1 MLLTVAT
8 AVLDDTHG
16 FDAAGVPDPVSCV
29 VEFTH
34 TDNVPLIV
42 GVEYTVTVAV
52 VLHPLLFV

>member
-1 MLLTVAT
+1 VAT

-29 VEFTH
+29 VELTH
-34 TDNVPLIV
+34 TDKVPLIV